1 MSLVILSN
9 DASESL
15 RVGQNNSIFKPY
27 SFRNSITSTMEIP
40 ENAQVALQSCKIVLD
55 GSVVLEGGRRIFYV
69 YLGEIV
75 DKQATGLTN
84 VRDTIEETLSAPIR
98 YELFPDLVGA
108 KDVSQEEIAAEIKR
122 VLNTPAN
129 QSILTQ
135 EALVNAGQL
144 RAYTG
149 LFHPDYHNVP
159 GNTRHEV
166 IVKRDAATGASEGY
180 EIILNFQDGLQN
192 MISGAV
198 GAGLVVNT
206 HVDCSTNEIARR
218 TQFVLGGIA
227 NLGIPPGLQQNY
239 TVSNGGGAQVGL
251 SPIGGANTFPAGA
264 AAFVPQETMGTTF
277 DINPITL
284 TGGRAI
290 FDVSQC
296 TFSTRG
302 NKAVR
307 FACGLTRMQTTPCVN
322 QNGESQTQLGPRD
335 FNVAAGKAFWRGD
348 IGAAPAALQDELDWI
363 PTFLDYAVVVTDA
376 GLLRV
381 LQCVDGLENRNTAD
395 FVNDP
400 AVRTG
405 GGGGARGGYKGH
417 KWLIVDYTV
426 QHGAAPFN
434 AHYDMKTNVGDLN
447 EFTFTTDGSKVKIE
461 ANFAGGGG
469 IPAGAKTLIEFNANF
484 ARITQNLKP
493 IDQACQSLQP
503 FMMLNFDEDIGAGLG
518 AQPTDASTINIRMM
532 QFESSQVGLPN
543 VQAPSVMPSYY
554 NMLMERNTA
563 QTIGQFKSLSR
574 RWKNIPIAAGFL
586 PYPGYDRATHSFDEL
601 RPVLIVAPSGAYSP
615 SPGANVRDLFGFSDM
630 TAELDSIPPWVAD
643 SYDAGTTR
651 TSQKISSTSVPIA
664 VSTKSIFVRLDN
676 FNTKAMNAGNG
687 NPSRIIAHLPR
698 FDGQNETGR
707 LFFEP
712 STLVYV
718 DLHNAQPL
726 KINQIDTS
734 FVYGDESLC
743 KALTGTS
750 IVVLHFRKKE

>member
-55 GSVVLEGGRRIFYV
+55 GSVVLEAGRRVFYV
-69 YLGEIV
+69 YLGEVV

-84 VRDTIEETLSAPIR
+84 IRDTIEETLSAPIR
-98 YELFPDLVGA
+98 YELFPDLVGT

-122 VLNTPAN
+122 VLNTPAG

-144 RAYTG
+144 RKYTG

-159 GNTRHEV
+159 GLNRHEV

-192 MISGAV
+192 MIVDAV
-198 GAGLVVNT
+198 SAGLVVNT
-206 HVDCSTNEIARR
+206 HVDCSTNERARR
-218 TQFVLGGIA
+218 TQLVLGGVA
-227 NLGIPPGLQQNY
+227 VGALQQRY
-239 TVSNGGGAQVGL
+239 TVSNGGGAQVVMA
-251 SPIGGANTFPAGA
+251 PIGGANTFPANA
-264 AAFVPQETMGTTF
+264 AAFVPQATMGTTF
-277 DINPITL
+277 DVSPITL
-284 TGGRAI
+284 TGGRAG
-290 FDVSQC
+290 FNVSQC
-296 TFSTRG
+296 TFGSRG

-307 FACGLTRMQTTPCVN
+307 FACGLTRMQTTPCVT
-322 QNGESQTQLGPRD
+322 QAGENREQLGPRD
-335 FNVAAGKAFWRGD
+335 FNVAAGKAFWRGAVA
-348 IGAAPAALQDELDWI
+348 GAPAALQDELDWI
-363 PTFLDYAVVVTDA
+363 PTFLDYAVVVSNE
-376 GLLRV
+376 GKLRV
-381 LQCVDGLENRNTAD
+381 VQCVDGLENRVTAD

-405 GGGGARGGYKGH
+405 GGGGARGGYQGH
-417 KWLIVDYTV
+417 KWMIVDYTV

-434 AHYDMKTNVGDLN
+434 AHYDMLTNVGDLQ
-447 EFTFTTDGSKVKIE
+447 EILFTTDGSKVKIE
-461 ANFAGGGG
+461 ANFGGGGG

-503 FMMLNFDEDIGAGLG
+503 FMMLNYDEDIGAGLG
-518 AQPTDASTINIRMM
+518 AQPTDASLINIQLQ

-543 VQAPSVMPSYY
+543 TQAPSVMPSYY

-586 PYPGYDRATHSFDEL
+586 PYPGYDRGTHSFDEL

-615 SPGANVRDLFGFSDM
+615 SPGANVRDLFGFGDM

-643 SYDAGTTR
+643 TYDAGTTR
-651 TSQKISSTSVPIA
+651 TSQKISSTTVPRA

-698 FDGQNETGR
+698 FDGQEETGR

-718 DLHNAQPL
+718 DLHNSEPL

-743 KALTGTS
+743 TALTGTS
-750 IVVLHFRKKE
+750 IVVLHFKKKE